1 MMLRGEAVTAAEV
14 HGYTVP
20 TRTGGVVRPES
31 DGTARWD
38 STSLIVVR
46 ITSGSVSGL
55 GYAYGSPAM
64 FAVARDVLLPP
75 LIGSDPLDTTRAF
88 WAMARS
94 VRNQGWPGVCAGA
107 ISAVDIAL
115 HDLKARLLDVSLTA
129 LLGGARSS
137 VSAYGSGGFTD
148 YSESELTEQLAGWA
162 DEGMRAVKMKIG
174 TDPHADL
181 ARVSAARDAIGP
193 DVELFVDANGAYE
206 RKQAL
211 WFAERFA
218 ERGVTWF
225 EEPVSSDDLPGLRLL
240 RDTAPGG
247 VRIAA
252 GEYGYTPAY
261 FHAMLSAA
269 AVDVIQAD
277 ATRCGGVTGFLLAVA
292 QAQGAGIPAS
302 SHTAP
307 AIHASLGAALP
318 NVINAEYFHDHVLV
332 EQLFFD
338 GLPALTDGE
347 LVPDRGRPGHG
358 LTLREADAEP
368 YVTAVWQ
375 G

>member
-1 MMLRGEAVTAAEV
+1 MPQAATIAATEV
-14 HGYTVP
+14 RGYTVP
-20 TRTGGVVRPES
+20 TRTGGVERPES
-31 DGTARWD
+31 DGTARWKA
-38 STSLIVVR
+38 TSIIVVQVNAGDE
-46 ITSGSVSGL
+46 TGL

-64 FAVARDVLLPP
+64 LDVAREVLLPP
-75 LIGSDPLDTTRAF
+75 LIGTDAFDTTRAF

-129 LLGGARSS
+129 MLGGARPS

-148 YSESELTEQLAGWA
+148 YSDGEMTDQLAGWA
-162 DEGMRAVKMKIG
+162 EQGMRAVKMKIG
-174 TDPHADL
+174 TDPDADL
-181 ARVSAARDAIGP
+181 ARVSVARDAIGP
-193 DVELFVDANGAYE
+193 GVELFVDANGAYE

-240 RDTAPGG
+240 RDRAPGG

-261 FHAMLSAA
+261 FHAMLSAG

-277 ATRCGGVTGFLLAVA
+277 ATRCGGVTGFLLAVS

-332 EQLFFD
+332 ERMFFD
-338 GLPALTDGE
+338 GLPALREGE
-347 LVPDRGRPGHG
+347 LVPDRDRPGHG
-358 LTLREADAEP
+358 LSLRDSDAAP
-368 YVTAVWQ
+368 YLTASWRS
-375 G
+375 

>member
-1 MMLRGEAVTAAEV
+1 MTKEGAATGAEV
-14 HGYTVP
+14 RGYTVP
-20 TRTGGVVRPES
+20 TRTDSVERPES

-38 STSLIVVR
+38 ATSLIVVQV
-46 ITSGSVSGL
+46 TAGSETGL

-64 FAVARDVLLPP
+64 FAVAREVLLPS

-88 WAMARS
+88 WSMARS

-107 ISAVDIAL
+107 ISAVDVAL

-129 LLGGARSS
+129 LLGGARRS

-148 YSESELTEQLAGWA
+148 YSERELRDQLGGWA
-162 DEGMRAVKMKIG
+162 AEGMRAVKLKIG
-174 TDPHADL
+174 SDPDADL
-181 ARVSAARDAIGP
+181 ARVAAARDAVGP

-218 ERGVTWF
+218 ELGVTWF
-225 EEPVSSDDLPGLRLL
+225 EEPVSSDDLSGLRLL
-240 RDTAPGG
+240 RDRAPGG

-261 FHAMLSAA
+261 FHAMLSAG

-277 ATRCGGVTGFLLAVA
+277 ATRCGGVSGFLLAAA

-318 NVINAEYFHDHVLV
+318 DVVNAEYFHDHVLV
-332 EQLFFD
+332 ERLFFD
-338 GLPALTDGE
+338 GLPTLADGE
-347 LVPDRGRPGHG
+347 LVPDRGSPGHG
-358 LTLREADAEP
+358 LTLRDADAEP
-368 YVTAVWQ
+368 YLTARWRS
-375 G
+375 